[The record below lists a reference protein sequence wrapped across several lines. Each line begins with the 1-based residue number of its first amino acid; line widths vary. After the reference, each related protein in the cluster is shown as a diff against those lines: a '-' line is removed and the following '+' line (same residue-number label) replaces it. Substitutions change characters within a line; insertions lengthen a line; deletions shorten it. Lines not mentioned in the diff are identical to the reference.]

1 MAYPRKLLADNED
14 IAFELRPHWR
24 ALFIP
29 VFWLIV
35 ILAAA
40 GFLIGKMGAWIDS
53 PGATTVLRWVLAG
66 IAVFLLIFLFI
77 RPFVAWFTTQYVFT
91 NRRIIVRTGLVA
103 RRGRD
108 MPLSKV
114 NDVIFE
120 HTVLERMLNCGTLVI
135 ESAAENGSLVVAN
148 VPNVEHVQREV
159 YRLHDEDDAF
169 RSARQE
175 LYRQQAAQGMPP
187 EDIAREQV
195 SGTMPQPAQPQPTQ
209 QVPPAQPQQ
218 PVQPTTV
225 QPQQPAQPTTVQP
238 QPPPTQQ
245 QPPPQQP
252 PAQAPPA
259 QPSQPQPTQQVPP
272 AQPTTVQPQQPPA
285 QQVPP
290 PVMPTPPRPIPP
302 PDPQVPPPSSN

>member
-24 ALFIP
+24 ALLIP

-40 GFLIGKMGAWIDS
+40 GFLVGKMGAWIDS
-53 PGATTVLRWVLAG
+53 PGATTVLRWVLVG

-187 EDIAREQV
+187 DDVAREQV
-195 SGTMPQPAQPQPTQ
+195 SGTMPPQQPAQ
-209 QVPPAQPQQ
+209 QVPPAQ
-218 PVQPTTV
+218 
-225 QPQQPAQPTTVQP
+225 ATTVQP
-238 QPPPTQQ
+238 QPP
-245 QPPPQQP
+245 
-252 PAQAPPA
+252 A
-259 QPSQPQPTQQVPP
+259 QPVYPVQPNAPLPTQQVPP
-272 AQPTTVQPQQPPA
+272 AQPTTVQPQQPPVQQPPA
-285 QQVPP
+285 QQPPAQQPPVQQPPVQQPPAQQPPAQQIPP
-290 PVMPTPPRPIPP
+290 PVMPTSPRPIPP
-302 PDPQVPPPSSN
+302 PIDPQAPPPSSN